1 MTDATHH
8 EQQSIQVEQQLR
20 QMNDDWV
27 KAMVRRDAEALDRIM
42 ADDFFF
48 TYPMEGDD
56 KSQFIADVTS
66 GDLAIEHITRD
77 HVSVRIFGST
87 AVLTAR
93 DTAKWLY
100 QGRELQGHYKII
112 HVYSERDSRWQL
124 VAVQACPMP

>member
-1 MTDATHH
+1 MADATHH

-27 KAMVRRDAEALDRIM
+27 KAMVRRDAETLDRIM
-42 ADDFFF
+42 AHDFFF

-56 KSQFIADVTS
+56 KDQFIADVTS

-77 HVSVRIFGST
+77 HVGVRIFGST

-93 DTAKWLY
+93 DTAKWIY
-100 QGRELQGHYKII
+100 RGRELEGHYKII
-112 HVYSERDSRWQL
+112 HVYAERDSRWQL
-124 VAVQACPMP
+124 VAVQACPIP

>member
-1 MTDATHH
+1 MADASHH
-8 EQQSIQVEQQLR
+8 EHQSIQVEQQLR

-42 ADDFFF
+42 AHDFFF

-56 KSQFIADVTS
+56 KSQFIADVMS

-100 QGRELQGHYKII
+100 KGRELEGHYKII
-112 HVYSERDSRWQL
+112 HVYSERDNRWQL

>member
-1 MTDATHH
+1 MDDATHH

-42 ADDFFF
+42 AHDFFF

-56 KSQFIADVTS
+56 KHQFIADVTS

-100 QGRELQGHYKII
+100 QGRELEGHYKII
-112 HVYSERDSRWQL
+112 HVYAERDSRWQL